1 MVSTTGYISRFRSL
15 RRKSRQGWLVLPHGP
30 LARASHRKASLTG
43 LAGLEVLLCAS
54 LLSGLA
60 ERAFSVEI
68 EVCREQFRTG
78 QYAECIETARA
89 AIEEQAFSSEWR
101 ALMIESEMALGR
113 YSEAAEDVNSVLQ
126 HYSLSLRLL
135 KLGHEVY
142 LNNGQAT
149 EASEMLSRI
158 YQIGAR
164 RHIDF
169 LDSEDLVILGET
181 LLLLGGEPRVVLEQ
195 FYNRAIRKEPDY
207 RRAYLAAGALALAKQ
222 DYELAAGQYREAIKR
237 FGSEPPGGEPDAHCG
252 LARAFYNSDRAEM
265 LKSLDAALQIN
276 PKYAPALIMLAEHQ
290 IDCEDYEAAARL
302 LDRVIAV
309 NPWHPEAWAYAAL
322 LAHLSDDPN
331 AFRTCWANALKFRT
345 TNPLV
350 DHIIGKKLSEKYR
363 FAEGAEYQRGALKFD
378 PDYLP
383 AKIQLAQDL
392 LRLGDEENG
401 WMLADEVHAKDA
413 YNVQAYNLANLRDH
427 LAKFSTISADGFIV
441 RMDALE
447 AAVYGDLVLKLLAQA
462 KEHLCRKYGV
472 ELEEPVTVELFPRQQ
487 DFAVRTFGMPGGDG
501 FLGVCFG
508 NVITAN
514 SPRLES
520 PHNWQAML
528 WHEFCHVVTLNLT
541 RNKMPRWLSEG
552 ISVYEEA
559 QREPAWG
566 QRMTPEFRKM
576 TLEGGLVP
584 VSNLSG
590 AFLNP
595 PTPMH
600 LQFAY
605 YESSLVV
612 EFLIE
617 RFGFDSLKLML
628 ADLANGAEINAA
640 IEKRTARMDII
651 EEQFAVF
658 AKKRAE
664 ELAADIDWVEP
675 KPGEIDAS
683 DPNALKDWLAAHPNN
698 FWGLTFYAKSLIA
711 QQRYEQA
718 KQPLNKLISLYPQF
732 TGEDNAYSL
741 LAEVH
746 RNLGETQE
754 EREALAKLSENSA
767 DAVYAYERLIE
778 MESEREDWPQVVAA
792 ADKYL
797 AVYPLT
803 AAVYSQLG
811 RASQELGRDEQAVS
825 AYRRVLLLD
834 PADPAEVNYRLAL
847 MLRHS
852 DKAAAKRHVL
862 EALADAPRFRDAH
875 RLLLEIVDDGGEAQR
890 PTEKD

>member
-1 MVSTTGYISRFRSL
+1 MNSTTRYIWSASGGL
-15 RRKSRQGWLVLPHGP
+15 
-30 LARASHRKASLTG
+30 LAA
-43 LAGLEVLLCAS
+43 LLCVC
-54 LLSGLA
+54 LPGGVA
-60 ERAFSVEI
+60 ESAGGGFEVEI
-68 EVCREQFRTG
+68 EVCRGQFRTG
-78 QYAECIETARA
+78 QYAECIETAKS
-89 AIEEQAFSSEWR
+89 AIEEKAFSSEWR
-101 ALMIESEMALGR
+101 ALMIQSEMALGR
-113 YSEAAEDVNSVLQ
+113 YSEAADDVNSVLE

-135 KLGHEVY
+135 KLGYEVY
-142 LNNGQAT
+142 LNNGQT
-149 EASEMLSRI
+149 KEASEMLSRI

-169 LDSEDLVILGET
+169 LDSEDLVVLGET

-195 FYNRAIRKEPDY
+195 FYNRALRKDPDY

-237 FGSEPPGGEPDAHCG
+237 FGNEPDVHCG

-265 LKSLDAALQIN
+265 IKSLDAALLIN
-276 PKYAPALIMLAEHQ
+276 PKYAPALTLLAEHQ
-290 IDCEDYEAAARL
+290 IDCEDYDAAAKL
-302 LDRVIAV
+302 LDRVVEV
-309 NPWHPEAWAYAAL
+309 NPWHPEAWAYRAL
-322 LAHLSDDPN
+322 LAYLADDRS
-331 AFRTCWANALKFRT
+331 AFKTCWANALKFRT

-350 DHIIGKKLSEKYR
+350 DHLIGRKLSEKYR
-363 FAEGAEYQRGALKFD
+363 FAEGAEYQRGALKLD

-401 WMLADEVHAKDA
+401 WMLADEVHARDA

-427 LAKFSTISADGFIV
+427 LAGFRTISADGFIL
-441 RMDALE
+441 RMNALE
-447 AAVYGDLVLKLLAQA
+447 AAVYGDTVLKLLAQA
-462 KEHLCRKYGV
+462 KGHLCRKYGV
-472 ELEEPVTVELFPRQQ
+472 ELEKPVTVEMFPRQQ

-514 SPRLES
+514 SPKLES

-541 RNKMPRWLSEG
+541 QNKMPRWLSEG
-552 ISVYEEA
+552 ISVYEES
-559 QREPAWG
+559 QRDPAWG

-576 TLEGGLVP
+576 VLEDGLVP
-584 VSNLSG
+584 VGNLSA

-617 RFGFDSLKLML
+617 RFGLDSLKLIL
-628 ADLANGAEINAA
+628 ADLANGAEINAT
-640 IEKRTARMDII
+640 IEKRTAKMDKI

-664 ELAADIDWVEP
+664 ELAADMDWAEP
-675 KPGEIDAS
+675 QPGQIDAS
-683 DPNALKDWLAAHPNN
+683 DPNAVKDWLAAHPNS
-698 FWGLTFYAKSLIA
+698 FRGLTLYAKSLIA

-718 KQPLNKLISLYPQF
+718 KGPLNKLISLYPQF
-732 TGEDNAYSL
+732 AGEDNAYFL
-741 LAEVH
+741 LAEAH

-754 EREALAKLSENSA
+754 EREALAKLAQNSA

-778 MESEREDWPQVVAA
+778 IETERDDWPQVVAA

-797 AVYPLT
+797 AVYPLNVET
-803 AAVYSQLG
+803 YSKMG
-811 RASQELGRDEQAVS
+811 RANQELGRDDQAVE

-875 RLLLEIVDDGGEAQR
+875 RLLLEIVEDNDKAQK
-890 PTEKD
+890 PGQKD

>member
-1 MVSTTGYISRFRSL
+1 MVSTTRYILHL
-15 RRKSRQGWLVLPHGP
+15 RPVL
-30 LARASHRKASLTG
+30 A
-43 LAGLEVLLCAS
+43 VLLCVC
-54 LLSGLA
+54 LSGVLA
-60 ERAFSVEI
+60 ERALGAEI
-68 EVCREQFRTG
+68 EACREQFRTG

-89 AIEEQAFSSEWR
+89 AIEEKAFSSEWR

-135 KLGHEVY
+135 KLGHEAY
-142 LNNGQAT
+142 LNNGQNR

-195 FYNRAIRKEPDY
+195 FYNRALKKDPGYRK
-207 RRAYLAAGALALAKQ
+207 AYLAAGELALAKQ
-222 DYELAAGQYREAIKR
+222 DYELAARQYREAIKR
-237 FGSEPPGGEPDAHCG
+237 FGNEPDAHCG
-252 LARAFYNSDRAEM
+252 LARAFCNSDRAEM
-265 LKSLDAALQIN
+265 IKSLDAALQIN
-276 PKYAPALIMLAEHQ
+276 PRYAPALIMLAEHQ

-302 LDRVIAV
+302 LDRVIEV
-309 NPWHPEAWAYAAL
+309 NPWHPEAWAYGAL
-322 LAHLSDDPN
+322 LAHLADDSN
-331 AFRTCWANALKFRT
+331 AFKTCWANALKFRP

-350 DHIIGKKLSEKYR
+350 DHIIGKKLSAKYR
-363 FAEGAEYQRGALKFD
+363 FAEGAEFQRGALKFD

-401 WMLADEVHAKDA
+401 WMLADEVHTRDA

-427 LAKFSTISADGFIV
+427 LAKFKTISVGGFIV

-447 AAVYGDLVLKLLAQA
+447 AAVYGDRVLKLLTQA
-462 KEHLCRKYGV
+462 KEQLCKKYGI
-472 ELEEPVTVELFPRQQ
+472 ELETPVTVELFPRQQ

-508 NVITAN
+508 KVITAN
-514 SPRLES
+514 SPKLES

-541 RNKMPRWLSEG
+541 QNRMPRWLSEG
-552 ISVYEEA
+552 ISVYEES
-559 QREPAWG
+559 QRDPAWG

-576 TLEGGLVP
+576 VLEDGLVP
-584 VSNLSG
+584 VGNLSG

-617 RFGFDSLKLML
+617 RFGPDSLKLIL
-628 ADLANGAEINAA
+628 ADLANGAEINAT
-640 IEKRTARMDII
+640 IEKRTVKMDKI
-651 EEQFAVF
+651 EEQFAAF
-658 AKKRAE
+658 ARKRAVD
-664 ELAADIDWVEP
+664 LAPDMNWAEP

-683 DPNALKDWLAAHPNN
+683 DPNALKDWLAAHPNS
-698 FWGLTFYAKSLIA
+698 FRGLTIYAKSLIA
-711 QQRYEQA
+711 QQKYEQA
-718 KQPLNKLISLYPQF
+718 KEPLYKLISLYPQF
-732 TGEDNAYSL
+732 AGEDNAYFL

-746 RNLGETQE
+746 RNLGETE
-754 EREALAKLSENSA
+754 KEREALGKLAENSA
-767 DAVYAYERLIE
+767 DAVYAYERLMEI
-778 MESEREDWPQVVAA
+778 ESERADWLQVVAA
-792 ADKYL
+792 GDKYL

-803 AAVYSQLG
+803 AAVYSQIG
-811 RASQELGRDEQAVS
+811 RANQELGRTDQAVE
-825 AYRRVLLLD
+825 AYRPVLLLD
-834 PADPAEVNYRLAL
+834 PVDPAEVNYRLAL

-852 DKAAAKRHVL
+852 DKGAAKRHVL

-875 RLLLEIVDDGGEAQR
+875 RLLLEMVKDGDKAQR
-890 PTEKD
+890 PGEKD